1 MFIRPCHRRKNGK
14 RHSYWALVESYRTQR
29 GPRQRVVA
37 YLSNLDESGRWGVPQ
52 AAEGT
57 SHDAE
62 QQMLF
67 PTSQAAPRFV
77 AIDTAAVRVENAR
90 EFGGPWLAWQLIRRL
105 GLEEFLRKTMVTGDE
120 DVPWSVMALVL
131 VIARLCRPSSELDIA
146 EHFYRG
152 SALSGRIAS
161 QSASLWWCRGVG
173 CRWATKSSP
182 ATRPT

>member
-1 MFIRPCHRRKNGK
+1 MQNGK